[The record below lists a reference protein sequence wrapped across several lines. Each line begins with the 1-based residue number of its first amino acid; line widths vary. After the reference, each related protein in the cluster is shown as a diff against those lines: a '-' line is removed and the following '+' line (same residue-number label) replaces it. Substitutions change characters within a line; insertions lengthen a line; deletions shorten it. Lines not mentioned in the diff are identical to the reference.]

1 MRKALWLLFVLAAL
15 GPPAAAGQQLAAGA
29 IDSLA
34 LKAHTRLLS
43 HDLLAGRGTG
53 SRGADVAA
61 QYLASA
67 AEQLGLRGAGA
78 GGSYFQPVPIVEAT
92 IDTTATTLTISDSS
106 GSVTLHSP
114 QSFIPNVGTLT
125 TLVDFAGEIV
135 WVGTAAEVREQ
146 PGRLPPLQGRVV
158 VMAGVFGADAA
169 VADTLRARGAV
180 GVIHFVGDDEVYQL
194 YVRSRGASRMSAAD
208 PATRSS
214 FIPAIP
220 SVLARAEVIRRLL
233 PADTDEDDL
242 ERPFVAEGHRVAVR
256 IRVRTREVPARNVAA
271 WIEGSDP
278 RLRSEYVVYSAHYD
292 HLGIEAPDARGD
304 SIYNGFSDNAAGCA
318 MLLAIAHYLEQYP
331 PARSVLFLWFTGEE
345 RGLLGSD
352 YFAAH
357 PLIAPRRIAGLINLD
372 AGAPPAPPVRWR
384 ISGGDRSSL
393 GALALEVARDA
404 GWEAS
409 TAPASPN
416 TDYYPF
422 LRIGVPAVFL
432 VPGPGP
438 FEGLTTDSSDA
449 LRRRWDHY
457 HQAADEWADDYPFSG
472 LVRYAEFA
480 LRLGLKVAAGP
491 LPPRAAALP

>member
-1 MRKALWLLFVLAAL
+1 MRRGLISLLAACW
-15 GPPAAAGQQLAAGA
+15 PPLAAAQETVPPA

-34 LKAHTRLLS
+34 LKAHTWLLS
-43 HDLLAGRGTG
+43 HDMLAGRGTG
-53 SRGADVAA
+53 TRGADVAA
-61 QYLASA
+61 LYLAAA
-67 AEQLGLRGAGA
+67 AEQLGLRGAGP
-78 GGSYFQPVPIVEAT
+78 GGSYFQPVPVVEAW
-92 IDTTATTLTISDSS
+92 IDTAATAMTISDSS
-106 GSVTLHSP
+106 GSVTLRSP
-114 QSFIPNVGTLT
+114 RAFIPNVGTLA

-135 WVGTAAEVREQ
+135 WVGTAAGVREQ
-146 PGRLPPLQGRVV
+146 PGRLPPLQGRVA
-158 VMAGVFGADAA
+158 VMAGVFGADGAA
-169 VADTLRARGAV
+169 ADTLRARGAA
-180 GVIHFVGDDEVYQL
+180 GVIHFVGNDEVYQL
-194 YVRSRGASRMSAAD
+194 YARSRGASRMSAAD

-233 PADTDEDDL
+233 PPDTDEDDL
-242 ERPFVAEGHRVAVR
+242 EQPFVAEGHRVSVN
-256 IRVRTREVPARNVAA
+256 IRVRTSEVPARNVAA
-271 WIEGSDP
+271 WLEGSDP

-292 HLGIEAPDARGD
+292 HLGIGEPDARGD
-304 SIYNGFSDNAAGCA
+304 SIHNGFSDNAAGCA
-318 MLLAIAHYLEQYP
+318 MLLAIARWFEEHR
-331 PARSVLFLWFTGEE
+331 PARSVLLVWFTGEE
-345 RGLLGSD
+345 HGLLGSD

-357 PLIAPRRIAGLINLD
+357 PLVAPRRIAGVINLD
-372 AGAPPAPPVRWR
+372 AGAPPAPPPLWR

-393 GALALEVARDA
+393 GTIAIEVARAA
-404 GWEAS
+404 GWEAQ

-457 HQAADEWADDYPFSG
+457 HQASDEWSDEYPFSG

-480 LRLGLKVAAGP
+480 LRLGIRIAAGP
-491 LPPRAAALP
+491 LPARAAALP